1 MSQWSELIVD
11 SLIIF
16 VLTAVLVLLATLPL

>member
-1 MSQWSELIVD
+1 MPQWSELIVD

-16 VLTAVLVLLATLPL
+16 ALTAVLVLLATLPL

>member
-16 VLTAVLVLLATLPL
+16 ALNAVLVLLATLPL